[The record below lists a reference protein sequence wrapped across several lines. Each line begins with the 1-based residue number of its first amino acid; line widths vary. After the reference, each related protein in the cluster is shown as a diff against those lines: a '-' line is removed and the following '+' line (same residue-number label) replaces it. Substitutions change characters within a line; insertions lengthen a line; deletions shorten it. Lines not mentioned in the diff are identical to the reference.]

1 MYKEAL
7 SSIDSIEIF
16 PIISFVIFFCFFT
29 FLLFMVWR
37 SDKSLMTQLSALP
50 LELSKPENGQS
61 ATITETEKTALNHA

>member
-29 FLLFMVWR
+29 FLLFHVWR
-37 SDKSLMTQLSALP
+37 SDKSMMTQFSALP
-50 LELSKPENGQS
+50 LDLSKNENAQTG
-61 ATITETEKTALNHA
+61 TINNTEKNALNHA

>member
-29 FLLFMVWR
+29 FLLFQVWR

-50 LELSKPENGQS
+50 LDLSRTENAQT
-61 ATITETEKTALNHA
+61 ATINDKEKTH